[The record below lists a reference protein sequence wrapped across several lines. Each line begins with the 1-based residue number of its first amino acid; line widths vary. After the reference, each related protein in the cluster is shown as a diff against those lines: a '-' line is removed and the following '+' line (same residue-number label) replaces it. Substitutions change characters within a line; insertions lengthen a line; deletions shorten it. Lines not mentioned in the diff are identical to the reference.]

1 MELKKLMEHISI
13 TPDYRQAWKVE
24 HKVADYPHLM
34 LTSCTGEV
42 GAASGPLMLAYLASV
57 MSRTDGPGKKGLLHL
72 SADNGQRA
80 AAIVRE
86 RAWCAVGTKMQN
98 GTFCM

>member
-1 MELKKLMEHISI
+1 
-13 TPDYRQAWKVE
+13 
-24 HKVADYPHLM
+24 
-34 LTSCTGEV
+34 
-42 GAASGPLMLAYLASV
+42 MLAYLASV

>member
-1 MELKKLMEHISI
+1 MLGGADNPNGELLSYII
-13 TPDYRQAWKVE
+13 G
-24 HKVADYPHLM
+24 AD
-34 LTSCTGEV
+34 TGEV